1 MPMTISIPLF
11 WKPEDELPSTCGDE
25 VTEAQLRALA
35 EQLHARLLR
44 AAAIVGRLRGAGWQN
59 SLCLYDVECWTHWA
73 TPAQAE
79 QELRKLGIDPADV
92 HLDQLDDDGDY
103 VDNEEEDD
111 EAVRDM
117 TAPGRQQHAI

>member
-1 MPMTISIPLF
+1 MAVSISIPLF
-11 WKPEDELPSTCGDE
+11 MKPADEIPGSGNE

-44 AAAIVGRLRGAGWQN
+44 AASIVGRLRAAGCGN
-59 SLCLYDVECWTHWA
+59 SLCMYDVECWTDWP

-92 HLDQLDDDGDY
+92 HLDQLDDDY
-103 VDNEEEDD
+103 VESPEDD
-111 EAVRDM
+111 DELLRDM
-117 TAPGRQQHAI
+117 TAPGRQQQAF